1 MKDFKEILLEK
12 LKVSGN
18 INNYDYDTVYWD
30 KNAFERMITFIIYD
44 DKVTDS
50 FFVNNPEEKIP
61 ESYLA
66 FYPEDEE
73 GNDIDYKGLAEY
85 CLEKNIKNL
94 KHIPIEVEDV
104 EEMFGPL
111 DYGNTV
117 YMYYYGNTVKTI
129 IVELRIDGS
138 WYYDIFGDKEINK
151 VINLLPN
158 NLTETEEYRSS
169 LLHAY
174 ELRYKNEDE

>member
-30 KNAFERMITFIIYD
+30 KKAFERMITFIIYD

-50 FFVNNPEEKIP
+50 FFINNPEEKIP

-111 DYGNTV
+111 DYGNDA
-117 YMYYYGNTVKTI
+117 KTI
-129 IVELRIDGS
+129 IYEGHIDDS
-138 WYYDIFGDKEINK
+138 WYYNIFGDKEINK
-151 VINLLPN
+151 VIDLLPN

>member
-30 KNAFERMITFIIYD
+30 KDVFERMITFIIYAD
-44 DKVTDS
+44 NVTDS

-129 IVELRIDGS
+129 IVEFRIDGS
-138 WYYDIFGDKEINK
+138 WYYNIFGDKEINK
-151 VINLLPN
+151 IINLLPN
-158 NLTETEEYRSS
+158 NLEEIEEYRLS
-169 LLHAY
+169 LLQAY
-174 ELRYKNEDE
+174 ELHLKENE

>member
-30 KNAFERMITFIIYD
+30 KKAFERMITFIIYD

-117 YMYYYGNTVKTI
+117 YMYYYGNDAKTI
-129 IVELRIDGS
+129 IHEAHLDGS
-138 WYYDIFGDKEINK
+138 WYYNIFGDKEIDK
-151 VINLLPN
+151 VINLLPHNLAEDN
-158 NLTETEEYRSS
+158 NQIS
-169 LLHAY
+169 LKQNF
-174 ELRYKNEDE
+174 ELYLSKN

>member
-18 INNYDYDTVYWD
+18 TNNYDYDTVYWD
-30 KNAFERMITFIIYD
+30 KKAFERMITFIIYD

-66 FYPEDEE
+66 FYSEDEE

-85 CLEKNIKNL
+85 CLEKNITL
-94 KHIPIEVEDV
+94 K
-104 EEMFGPL
+104 
-111 DYGNTV
+111 
-117 YMYYYGNTVKTI
+117 
-129 IVELRIDGS
+129 
-138 WYYDIFGDKEINK
+138 
-151 VINLLPN
+151 
-158 NLTETEEYRSS
+158 
-169 LLHAY
+169 
-174 ELRYKNEDE
+174 